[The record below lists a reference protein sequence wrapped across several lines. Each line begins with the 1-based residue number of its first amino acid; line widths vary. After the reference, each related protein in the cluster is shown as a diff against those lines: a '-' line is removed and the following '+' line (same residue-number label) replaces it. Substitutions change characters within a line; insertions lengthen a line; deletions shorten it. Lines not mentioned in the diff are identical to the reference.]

1 MYFLKVSQVY
11 QTIQFMRLLQLAK
24 FTTDF
29 HLERLLVDCVRYNDM
44 QIRIDHGK
52 KCIHFGVDLSE
63 AQREDNPDG
72 PVLQAMPS
80 EQIRCQLVN
89 MATVLHRANNIINP
103 NKKKQEREKLRTMMV
118 NHYHETKVKEHQRIL
133 GRHKI
138 IEERKEY
145 IEHMNF
151 VREEEEMRRQEEL
164 LRQQLLAEQK
174 RLEQEREERERKR
187 QQSEIQQIKDR
198 TLKEKMQQISQ
209 TSHGQKVLKKLDEDE
224 IKKLDAE
231 QIAAREAEEL
241 QKERKEMQQK
251 LKSQEKKVDYLERAK
266 RLEEIPL
273 LEKAMEE
280 KLELARQRWKQQEGE
295 RIQALIEERNQAVA
309 TRERLSRM
317 KADANIFL
325 DNILA
330 ERKSVYLEKLRDF
343 ETKLN
348 QERGKRLLK
357 RKLQRKVE
365 RKLQWEKEVA
375 EAAEKKYLEELHL
388 RQEEERKRMEEERA
402 KREEEEKIRRAK
414 EEAKEAERLAKLEK
428 QGEIIRKK
436 ELEIERKLEEERMK
450 SMDRSTMQHVNWRK
464 RSKCF

>member
-1 MYFLKVSQVY
+1 
-11 QTIQFMRLLQLAK
+11 
-24 FTTDF
+24 
-29 HLERLLVDCVRYNDM
+29 M

-63 AQREDNPDG
+63 AQREDHPDG

-89 MATVLHRANNIINP
+89 MATVLHRASNIINP
-103 NKKKQEREKLRTMMV
+103 HKKKQEREKLKTLMV
-118 NHYHETKVKEHQRIL
+118 NHYHETKAKEHQRIL

-164 LRQQLLAEQK
+164 QRQQLLAEQK

-209 TSHGQKVLKKLDEDE
+209 TSHGQKVLKKLDEGE

-241 QKERKEMQQK
+241 QKERKELQQK

-273 LEKAMEE
+273 FEKAMEE
-280 KLELARQRWKQQEGE
+280 KLELAKQRWEQQEAE
-295 RIQALIEERNQAVA
+295 RIQAAVEERNQAVA
-309 TRERLSRM
+309 TRECLLRM
-317 KADANIFL
+317 KNHADKFL
-325 DNILA
+325 EKIMA
-330 ERKSVYLEKLRDF
+330 ERKNVYLEKLKDF
-343 ETKLN
+343 ETLFN
-348 QERGKRLLK
+348 QEKAKRLLK
-357 RKLQRKVE
+357 RKLHRKVE
-365 RKLQWEKEVA
+365 RELQWEKDVA
-375 EAAEKKYLEELHL
+375 EAAEKRRLEELRV

-402 KREEEEKIRRAK
+402 KREEEEKLRRAK
-414 EEAKEAERLAKLEK
+414 EEAKEAERLAKIEK
-428 QGEIIRKK
+428 QAEISRQK
-436 ELEIERKLEEERMK
+436 ELEIERKLEEDRVRSAERPAPQM
-450 SMDRSTMQHVNWRK
+450 SWRK
-464 RSKCF
+464 RSKGFALLLFLLLNKMLQAYDNREW